1 MASAVAEITWLIGLY
16 KELGV
21 NIKQPVQLY
30 CDSKAAIQIASN
42 PIFHERTKHFDNDCH
57 FVREKLQQK
66 MIKTNHVST
75 RDQLADL
82 LTKGLWKATHLHLMS
97 KLGVKDLFQPPA

>member
-21 NIKQPVQLY
+21 NIKQPVNLF

-42 PIFHERTKHFDNDCH
+42 PIFHERTKHFDIDCY
-57 FVREKLQQK
+57 FIREKILQH
-66 MIKTNHVST
+66 MIKTQHVST
-75 RDQLADL
+75 KDQLADL
-82 LTKGLWKATHLHLMS
+82 LTKELWKASHLHLMA
-97 KLGVKDLFQPPA
+97 KLGVKDIFQPSA